1 MIDKIVARLKHIIAE
16 ELDVNLRIEEID
28 ETAFLFEEG
37 IGLDSVAIMDFLVLI
52 EEHYGFQFSDE
63 ELNIELFR
71 NLQILAEFISTKRP
85 RVGESIALSDLDR
98 NYERT
103 GRKT

>member
-1 MIDKIVARLKHIIAE
+1 MTDKIVARLKHIIAE
-16 ELDVNLRIEEID
+16 ELDVNLKLDEID

-71 NLQILAEFISTKRP
+71 NLQVLAELISTKRP
-85 RVGESIALSDLDR
+85 RMKESIALGYLDN
-98 NYERT
+98 NYEQT
-103 GRKT
+103 GKKT